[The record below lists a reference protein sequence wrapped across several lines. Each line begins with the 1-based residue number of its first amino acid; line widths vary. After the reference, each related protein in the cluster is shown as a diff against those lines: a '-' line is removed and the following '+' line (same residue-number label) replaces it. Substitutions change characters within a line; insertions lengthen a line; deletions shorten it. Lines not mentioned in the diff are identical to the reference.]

1 MQGSRTPDD
10 VEQTFRKHYL
20 VTGNVAGSA
29 KAAGI
34 PIGTGY
40 ELRARALDDPE
51 FQEAR
56 KRIREK
62 LEPDA
67 EQMAVCVMQLCM
79 ERLDK
84 DPEKI
89 MARLQAMAGDG
100 GRVSFQD
107 PGPQYAASFA
117 KVYAAIIGGRK
128 YEAERDGVIQPP
140 GSVNITVSPTPAAA
154 ARIAESEDDGSAG
167 A

>member
-10 VEQTFRKHYL
+10 VELEFRKHYL
-20 VTGNVAGSA
+20 VTGNVSGSA

-40 ELRARALDDPE
+40 ELRNRALDDPE

-56 KRIREK
+56 KRLRER

-79 ERLDK
+79 ERLNK
-84 DPEKI
+84 DPEAFLEKLSL
-89 MARLQAMAGDG
+89 MSGNG
-100 GRVSFQD
+100 GKVSFQD

-117 KVYAAIIGGRK
+117 KVYQAIIQGRRF
-128 YEAERDGVIQPP
+128 EGERDGTLAPEREVTIR
-140 GSVNITVSPTPAAA
+140 VLPTEP
-154 ARIAESEDDGSAG
+154 IEPSGETP
-167 A
+167 